1 MKKTLLY
8 IVTGILL
15 VAAWSC
21 SGGGG
26 DGSGANVGVETDP
39 DTVGNDDTYTL
50 AYMDDYVTCVP
61 EDTYDEEEITCYV
74 DSVNGNDMNNGLSE
88 AYPVKSQSAIDTS
101 CTVVRFK
108 RGSVFNEKLG
118 LSDYLHGNVK
128 VYTNYGPKSD
138 PLPHFKVSSEPGR
151 GPVVLSFSPLTI
163 DGLHLS
169 GARGDNTMVH
179 DFDNDGDGIT
189 EGIVGGIGAFLGA
202 ATIFI
207 HNEVD
212 DCESVS
218 CLAARDLWY
227 AVTMCTISSW
237 V

>member
-1 MKKTLLY
+1 M
-8 IVTGILL
+8 
-15 VAAWSC
+15 
-21 SGGGG
+21 
-26 DGSGANVGVETDP
+26 
-39 DTVGNDDTYTL
+39 
-50 AYMDDYVTCVP
+50 
-61 EDTYDEEEITCYV
+61 
-74 DSVNGNDMNNGLSE
+74 
-88 AYPVKSQSAIDTS
+88 
-101 CTVVRFK
+101 
-108 RGSVFNEKLG
+108 
-118 LSDYLHGNVK
+118 
-128 VYTNYGPKSD
+128 
-138 PLPHFKVSSEPGR
+138 
-151 GPVVLSFSPLTI
+151 VLSFSPLTI